1 MSLQPAST
9 LTLLLVLLVC
19 VPWTSALTLS
29 FVEQLTFGN
38 RLKEIQDKVQSDL
51 VARNVFSLNKNGG
64 DKDVARDTLVDLVL
78 IFPGAGGPD
87 QFTSELQENISKGR
101 TSKTQ
106 NEHCIQVI
114 DWREHRGSFVTAAYD
129 SEAVGE
135 ACANSL
141 LQYYEGDIGKIRS
154 IHSIG
159 ISVGSFAGNQF
170 AQVCKRRFP
179 KLYVRLTLLDPFCSR
194 GITVRI
200 KVAPWFLFV

>member
-1 MSLQPAST
+1 
-9 LTLLLVLLVC
+9 
-19 VPWTSALTLS
+19 
-29 FVEQLTFGN
+29 VEQLTFGN
-38 RLKEIQDKVQSDL
+38 RLKEIQEKVQSDL

-64 DKDVARDTLVDLVL
+64 DRGDEDAARHTLVDLVL

-87 QFTSELQENISKGR
+87 QFTSGLQENISKER

-179 KLYVRLTLLDPFCSR
+179 ELYVRLTLLDPFCSR

-200 KVAPWFLFV
+200 KFASWLLFIEFADRFLIFGAFLVKQNRE